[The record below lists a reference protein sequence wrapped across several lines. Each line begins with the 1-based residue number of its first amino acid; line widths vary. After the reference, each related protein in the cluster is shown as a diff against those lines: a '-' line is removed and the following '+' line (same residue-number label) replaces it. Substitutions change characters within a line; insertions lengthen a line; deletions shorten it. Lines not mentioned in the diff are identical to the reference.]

1 MAARAAAQEAVHLR
15 RIMLGLGYEQSKETV
30 IYEDNQGCIALG
42 NKPVDSQRSKH
53 IVREKIEG
61 RETELVP
68 IGTEDY
74 G

>member
-1 MAARAAAQEAVHLR
+1 MRT
-15 RIMLGLGYEQSKETV
+15 I
-30 IYEDNQGCIALG
+30 
-42 NKPVDSQRSKH
+42 KPVDSQRSKH

-61 RETELVP
+61 RKTELVP